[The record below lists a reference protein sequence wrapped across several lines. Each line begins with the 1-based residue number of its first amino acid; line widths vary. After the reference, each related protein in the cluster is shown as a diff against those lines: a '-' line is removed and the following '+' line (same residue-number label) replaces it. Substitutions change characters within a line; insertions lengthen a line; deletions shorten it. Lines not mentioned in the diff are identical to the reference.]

1 MYDTIKKAAAAFGFA
16 EAFFLAPLKLDFWRI
31 QAEKWGVGASLHR
44 EPAAEAGVCCQML
57 DLFPGYAAAVASEE
71 PVGSLRRYTLESLLE
86 PWMQE
91 RSIT

>member
-1 MYDTIKKAAAAFGFA
+1 MTKQNGM
-16 EAFFLAPLKLDFWRI
+16 
-31 QAEKWGVGASLHR
+31 GVGASLHR

>member
-1 MYDTIKKAAAAFGFA
+1 MRRLANTQDPAVFFA
-16 EAFFLAPLKLDFWRI
+16 HWVQREAMTK
-31 QAEKWGVGASLHR
+31 QNGMGVGTSLHR

-86 PWMQE
+86 P
-91 RSIT
+91 